1 MTYQTIRLDIA
12 DSIATITL
20 NRPERLNAMPPQ
32 MADEI
37 GDALD
42 RLEGARVVLITG
54 EGRAFCS
61 GADLAARG
69 ERASVSGGPGAYA
82 ALTKSYN
89 PLMLKLAKLDVPVI
103 TAVNGPAAGVGCS
116 LALASDFAIAGKSAY
131 FLQAF
136 VNIGLVPDGGASWML
151 ARLVG
156 KARATEMMLLGE
168 KIPAEKA
175 ADWGLIYKCVKDAD
189 LMAEAKALA
198 TRLANGPTVALGIM
212 RQNLAAALDTDF
224 ATALLREAE
233 GQRIAAY
240 SADARE
246 GGTAFL
252 QKRKAEF
259 KGR

>member
-1 MTYQTIRLDIA
+1 MNYETIRLDTA
-12 DSIATITL
+12 DKIATITL

-32 MADEI
+32 MADDI
-37 GDALD
+37 SDALD
-42 RLEGARVVLITG
+42 RLDGARVVLITG

-61 GADLAARG
+61 GADLAGRSDGPAIGRG
-69 ERASVSGGPGAYA
+69 QGAYA

-89 PLMLKLAKLDVPVI
+89 PLMLKLAKLDVPII

-116 LALASDFAIAGKSAY
+116 LALASDFAIAGRSAY

-175 ADWGLIYKCVKDAD
+175 ADWGLIYKCVDDAD
-189 LMAEAKALA
+189 LMAEARALA
-198 TRLANGPTVALGIM
+198 VRLANGPTVALGIM
-212 RQNLAAALDTDF
+212 RQNLAVALDADY

-233 GQRIAAY
+233 GQRIAGDT
-240 SADARE
+240 ADARE
-246 GGTAFL
+246 GGIAFL
-252 QKRKAEF
+252 KKRKAEF
-259 KGR
+259 KGQ